1 MRLLGCFVRSG
12 ENGGKT
18 KGNSAQITITK
29 TLLSGSHFTAIDHA
43 CNPYFINCTHFY
55 LFIFCCFVVCQVA
68 WENSATLN
76 NVWKTT
82 EKTTAEIPYWSLHYP
97 DVGRAYDWLICLIQS
112 EELTNCGQYQ
122 VHLKNF
128 QRPIFNGKKKLFR
141 VFNDTIF
148 TFGVAIIL
156 SFDWK
161 KKRLRMFC
169 FVLFFILAQPWQKMC
184 RATMK

>member
-128 QRPIFNGKKKLFR
+128 QPPIFNEKKNYLEYSMTPFSLLVSQSSLVPTGR
-141 VFNDTIF
+141 R
-148 TFGVAIIL
+148 
-156 SFDWK
+156 SDWG
-161 KKRLRMFC
+161 C
-169 FVLFFILAQPWQKMC
+169 FVLFCFLF
-184 RATMK
+184 